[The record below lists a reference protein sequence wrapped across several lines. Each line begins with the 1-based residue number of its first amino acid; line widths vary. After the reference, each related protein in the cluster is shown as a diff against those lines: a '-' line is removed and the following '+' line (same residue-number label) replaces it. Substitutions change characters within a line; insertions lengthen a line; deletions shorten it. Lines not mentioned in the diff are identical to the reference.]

1 MKVKEIKNSGLSV
14 VKLGPRNRSLTRL
27 FLCLYLSLNLVFP
40 LGQVRAE
47 EACRPCEQEPQAD
60 LKLPDKFNL
69 VFYQSVDPVIPP
81 FLEKIT
87 TFKSGPWGMFN
98 KSFFDRTDKGSG
110 RPFLVHHSNFELAVS
125 AIENLVQGDQSYEQ
139 ISKIDE
145 ATGGVSVS
153 GEFSGRLPSNSP
165 EQVPRP
171 DLDYRIKWVSIFG
184 ATYLFREVSVQEPV
198 GQVAYLQLF
207 GWVPETWGKPT
218 WSKEKRCIE
227 FVNAKIIEP
236 TVNASLQTMV
246 SVTHEGLK
254 VVLPGYSGAAM
265 VSEGK
270 QIILGMFETAIGLA
284 TLGFM
289 GKLNTMRKAVA
300 WTVIGLSAGQLAAAI
315 MYEPTVGQV
324 AGAAIP
330 AVLAIPYTLPV
341 TWTRQVAA
349 GGLIWYQM
357 VVNSDKVDARILKR
371 FNNLQE
377 LVSTSHALGVS
388 SLNSST
394 LKKIHDVTW
403 AIALENQRNGQG
415 LTISLNEGLLVK
427 QRIEAMDQVFYQLI
441 NSQRVRPDEI
451 SYDYFMKQLHI
462 NRFAKF
468 WAAWNRFL
476 RVGIKDGNGNWKEWA
491 EGRAYELNIHIWFNK
506 LVLKLLPNG
515 QHLDPKARLAL
526 LEQCIKNPAQA
537 EKKIIDAGLD
547 FITFGPDGGAGR
559 ELISDFVKNLQQ
571 HGYEITP
578 NQIAATLSREIL
590 MGFLSASGKLPFP
603 VYRIVAAKRVDGV
616 LKPIQYVAGEDRAV
630 DIMKGGIQATGISA
644 KGVTTF
650 AGAHDMNDP
659 EKTFIILKYGS
670 GKFSGTPATGE
681 GGLTGVFQQVK
692 EQHGNNAV
700 PNEIVL
706 ATPDG
711 KLGNLLCHVESVL
724 DPTQKIPVY
733 EFIPVP

>member
-40 LGQVRAE
+40 IGQVRAE
-47 EACRPCEQEPQAD
+47 EACRQCEQEPQPD
-60 LKLPDKFNL
+60 LRLPDKFDL
-69 VFYQSVDPVIPP
+69 VFYQSVDPVLPG
-81 FLEKIT
+81 FLEKIKG
-87 TFKSGPWGMFN
+87 FKSGPWGMFN

-110 RPFLVHHSNFELAVS
+110 KPFLVHHSSFELAVS
-125 AIENLVQGDQSYEQ
+125 AIENLVNQGDQSYEQ

-254 VVLPGYSGAAM
+254 VVLPGYSGAAI

-341 TWTRQVAA
+341 KWTRQIAA
-349 GGLIWYQM
+349 GGLIWYEM
-357 VVNSDKVDARILKR
+357 VFNSDKVDARILRR
-371 FNNLQE
+371 FKNLQE
-377 LVSTSHALGVS
+377 LVRTSHVFTL
-388 SLNSST
+388 ST
-394 LKKIHDVTW
+394 
-403 AIALENQRNGQG
+403 QR
-415 LTISLNEGLLVK
+415 
-427 QRIEAMDQVFYQLI
+427 QL
-441 NSQRVRPDEI
+441 
-451 SYDYFMKQLHI
+451 
-462 NRFAKF
+462 
-468 WAAWNRFL
+468 
-476 RVGIKDGNGNWKEWA
+476 
-491 EGRAYELNIHIWFNK
+491 
-506 LVLKLLPNG
+506 
-515 QHLDPKARLAL
+515 L
-526 LEQCIKNPAQA
+526 LEQAWFTICKENYKRELGFGASR
-537 EKKIIDAGLD
+537 EEMVLAGLRID
-547 FITFGPDGGAGR
+547 GLMRTQRMFRQNGIEIPYNEALQNQFRFVAVWAALNKYFISANPKGIDMGHNV
-559 ELISDFVKNLQQ
+559 ISDLILEFLPNSRYLSQKDLDDLLVYMIKDPVRFKN
-571 HGYEITP
+571 G
-578 NQIAATLSREIL
+578 
-590 MGFLSASGKLPFP
+590 MLSAQNWKGALDFSTTEEYRAFSQQEVVDVFYDAIKGMLMSTKVVDKP
-603 VYRIVAAKRVDGV
+603 VYRLVGLKNNQIPNLNNVKHFAGPRATGPSPESVAEFAGQFGGQTDFAIMRISQPV
-616 LKPIQYVAGEDRAV
+616 LAVAG
-630 DIMKGGIQATGISA
+630 
-644 KGVTTF
+644 
-650 AGAHDMNDP
+650 P
-659 EKTFIILKYGS
+659 
-670 GKFSGTPATGE
+670 GE
-681 GGLTGVFQQVK
+681 GKIYDLGVGVHGMMVKNERVAYLGQLLQVSPPKCYVTQTIKNQQGMNVTI
-692 EQHGNNAV
+692 Q
-700 PNEIVL
+700 
-706 ATPDG
+706 
-711 KLGNLLCHVESVL
+711 
-724 DPTQKIPVY
+724 IPVVDVIL
-733 EFIPVP
+733 ELK